1 MIFLGEESRDG
12 IDRRGGN
19 WIVSSSTTFFSWRDM
34 VQAVFFACSFVA
46 PCPFLREAVTFMLM
60 FRPKLAVRLSQTV
73 IYGSTAL
80 LGFGVLAGCQKKTP
94 PAPPPQSVAVMT
106 LHRQS
111 VPLETSLPGRTDA
124 YEQAQIRPQVS
135 GVLVSRTFE
144 EGKDVQAGQP
154 LYQIYIAPFQAAYDQ
169 ARGRLMEAQASAIRA
184 HAQLKRYKALVG
196 PRAISRQE
204 YDNALA
210 TARQA
215 DAEVVQ
221 AQAAVETAQV
231 NLNYTHVQ
239 SPIDGRI
246 GRTLYTA
253 GTLVTANQSTP
264 IAVVTRLD
272 PIYVDVNL
280 AAEDMIRLR
289 RELASGQLE
298 RNGSEAAVTLELP
311 DGSTYGQTGQLKLS
325 EVTVDPGTGT
335 LVMRAVMPNPD
346 KLLLPGMFVHAHI
359 KEGSDPNAL
368 LLPQV
373 GVQRTPKGEPY
384 VMVVDGQNH
393 VHLRMVGLGQTVGA
407 RWMVTRG
414 LKDGERVI
422 VEGLQKVHP
431 EGEVRPHEVSLADLG
446 ME

>member
-1 MIFLGEESRDG
+1 M
-12 IDRRGGN
+12 
-19 WIVSSSTTFFSWRDM
+19 
-34 VQAVFFACSFVA
+34 
-46 PCPFLREAVTFMLM
+46 PM
-60 FRPKLAVRLSQTV
+60 FRPKLVTCLSQTV
-73 IYGSTAL
+73 FYGSTAL
-80 LGFGVLAGCQKKTP
+80 LGLGVLAGCQKKAP
-94 PAPPPQSVAVMT
+94 PARQAQSVAVVT
-106 LHRQS
+106 LHKKS

-210 TARQA
+210 AARQA

-311 DGSTYGQTGQLKLS
+311 DGSIYGQTGQLKLS
-325 EVTVDPGTGT
+325 EVTVDPATGT
-335 LVMRAVMPNPD
+335 LVMRGVMPNPD

-359 KEGSDPNAL
+359 REGSDPDAL

-373 GVQRTPKGEPY
+373 GVQRTPKGDPY
-384 VMVVDGQNH
+384 VMVVDGQNR
-393 VHLRMVGLGQTVGA
+393 VHMRMVTLGQTVGSS
-407 RWMVTRG
+407 WLVTKG
-414 LKDGERVI
+414 VNAGEKVI
-422 VEGLQKVHP
+422 VQGLQKVKP
-431 EGEVRPHEVSLADLG
+431 EAEVKPYEANLAEMGL
-446 ME
+446 E

>member
-1 MIFLGEESRDG
+1 MPI
-12 IDRRGGN
+12 I
-19 WIVSSSTTFFSWRDM
+19 
-34 VQAVFFACSFVA
+34 
-46 PCPFLREAVTFMLM
+46 
-60 FRPKLAVRLSQTV
+60 RPKLAIYLSQTV
-73 IYGSTAL
+73 FYGSAAL
-80 LGFGVLAGCQKKTP
+80 LGLGTLAGCQKKTP
-94 PAPPPQSVAVMT
+94 PVAPPQSVAVMT
-106 LHRQS
+106 LHAQS

-135 GVLVSRTFE
+135 GVLVARMFE

-154 LYQIYIAPFQAAYDQ
+154 LYQIYIAPFQAAFDQ

-196 PRAISRQE
+196 PRAISRQD

-253 GTLVTANQSTP
+253 GTLVTANQSAP

-298 RNGSEAAVTLELP
+298 RKGNEAAVTLELP
-311 DGSTYGQTGQLKLS
+311 DGSSYGQTGQLKLS
-325 EVTVDPGTGT
+325 EVTVDPSTGT

-393 VHLRMVGLGQTVGA
+393 VHMRMVSLGQTIGA
-407 RWMVTRG
+407 RWMVSKG

-422 VEGLQKVHP
+422 VQGLQKVHP

>member
-1 MIFLGEESRDG
+1 MS
-12 IDRRGGN
+12 
-19 WIVSSSTTFFSWRDM
+19 
-34 VQAVFFACSFVA
+34 
-46 PCPFLREAVTFMLM
+46 M
-60 FRPKLAVRLSQTV
+60 FRLKLATCLSRTAC
-73 IYGSTAL
+73 YGSTAL
-80 LGFGVLAGCQKKTP
+80 LGAGLLAGCQKKAP
-94 PAPPPQSVAVMT
+94 PAPPPQSVAVVT

-111 VPLETSLPGRTDA
+111 VALETSLPGRTEA

-135 GVLVSRTFE
+135 GVLVSRNFE

-184 HAQLKRYKALVG
+184 RAQLQRYRALVG

-210 TARQA
+210 AARQA

-253 GTLVTANQSTP
+253 GTLVTANQTTP

-335 LVMRAVMPNPD
+335 LVMRGVMPNPD

-373 GVQRTPKGEPY
+373 GVQRTPKGDPY
-384 VMVVDGQNH
+384 VMVVDGNNH
-393 VHLRMVGLGQTVGA
+393 VHMRMVSLGQTVGSS
-407 RWMVTRG
+407 WLVTRG
-414 LKDGERVI
+414 VNVGEKVI
-422 VEGLQKVHP
+422 VEGLQKVRP
-431 EGEVRPHEVSLADLG
+431 DAEVKPYEANLAEMGL
-446 ME
+446 E

>member
-1 MIFLGEESRDG
+1 MS
-12 IDRRGGN
+12 
-19 WIVSSSTTFFSWRDM
+19 
-34 VQAVFFACSFVA
+34 
-46 PCPFLREAVTFMLM
+46 M
-60 FRPKLAVRLSQTV
+60 FRLKLATCLSRTAC
-73 IYGSTAL
+73 YGSTAL
-80 LGFGVLAGCQKKTP
+80 LGAGLLAGCQKKAP
-94 PAPPPQSVAVMT
+94 PAPPPQSVAVVT

-111 VPLETSLPGRTDA
+111 VALETSLPGRTEA

-135 GVLVSRTFE
+135 GVLVSRNFE

-184 HAQLKRYKALVG
+184 RAQLQRYRALVG

-210 TARQA
+210 AARQA

-253 GTLVTANQSTP
+253 GTLVTANQTTP

-289 RELASGQLE
+289 RELA
-298 RNGSEAAVTLELP
+298 
-311 DGSTYGQTGQLKLS
+311 
-325 EVTVDPGTGT
+325 
-335 LVMRAVMPNPD
+335 
-346 KLLLPGMFVHAHI
+346 
-359 KEGSDPNAL
+359 
-368 LLPQV
+368 
-373 GVQRTPKGEPY
+373 
-384 VMVVDGQNH
+384 
-393 VHLRMVGLGQTVGA
+393 
-407 RWMVTRG
+407 
-414 LKDGERVI
+414 
-422 VEGLQKVHP
+422 
-431 EGEVRPHEVSLADLG
+431 
-446 ME
+446 

>member
-1 MIFLGEESRDG
+1 MPMI
-12 IDRRGGN
+12 
-19 WIVSSSTTFFSWRDM
+19 
-34 VQAVFFACSFVA
+34 
-46 PCPFLREAVTFMLM
+46 
-60 FRPKLAVRLSQTV
+60 RPKLAVCLSQTV
-73 IYGSTAL
+73 FYGGVSL
-80 LGFGVLAGCQKKTP
+80 LGMSVLAGCQKKAP
-94 PAPPPQSVAVMT
+94 PAPPPQSVAVVT
-106 LHRQS
+106 LHAQS

-135 GVLVSRTFE
+135 GVLVARMFE

-196 PRAISRQE
+196 PRAISRQD

-210 TARQA
+210 TSRQA

-221 AQAAVETAQV
+221 AQAAVETAAV

-298 RNGSEAAVTLELP
+298 RKGNEAAVTLELP
-311 DGSTYGQTGQLKLS
+311 DGSSYGQTGQLKLS

-368 LLPQV
+368 LLPQI

-384 VMVVDGQNH
+384 VMVVDEQNH
-393 VHLRMVGLGQTVGA
+393 VHMRLVSLGQTVGSN
-407 RWMVTRG
+407 WMATKGV
-414 LKDGERVI
+414 KAGERVI
-422 VEGLQKVHP
+422 VEGLQKVRP
-431 EGEVRPHEVSLADLG
+431 EALVKPYEANLAEMGL
-446 ME
+446 E

>member
-1 MIFLGEESRDG
+1 
-12 IDRRGGN
+12 
-19 WIVSSSTTFFSWRDM
+19 
-34 VQAVFFACSFVA
+34 
-46 PCPFLREAVTFMLM
+46 MLM

>member
-19 WIVSSSTTFFSWRDM
+19 WVVSSSTTFFSWRDM